1 MRFPSRKSPVF
12 VVGGGDVVV
21 VVVVCD
27 LFDSGMSHESGRA
40 EYVRSTLP

>member
-12 VVGGGDVVV
+12 VVVGGDVV